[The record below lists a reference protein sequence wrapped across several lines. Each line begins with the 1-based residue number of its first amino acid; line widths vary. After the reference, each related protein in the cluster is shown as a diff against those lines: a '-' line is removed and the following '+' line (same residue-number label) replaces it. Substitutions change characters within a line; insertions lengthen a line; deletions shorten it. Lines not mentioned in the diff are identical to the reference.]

1 MSKVNLAI
9 IGFNSKYNEFLSHI
23 KKNKIN
29 YKISFITK
37 FTDIDKIKNFKT
49 ILSQKKISMIIVCNQ
64 KSIYYI
70 NKYIDYFIKK
80 KIKVTQA
87 STATEIKNHGFI
99 IKKPFRDFSFDQFFI
114 RKTLKTDEK
123 ILNKIFSNKTILITG
138 GAGSIGSFVV
148 RNICKFK
155 TRKIIVV
162 DNNEYNFFKLKLSL
176 GKKNIDKI
184 VLSLANIE
192 NNFQMEKIFKKYAPD
207 IVFHVAALKHVEYLE
222 NNTNQGI
229 LTNVLGTENVLKYSV
244 KNKVKYFINVST
256 DKAADPEN
264 ILGITKLI
272 GEYLCS
278 SYSLKNNIKIG
289 IVRFGNVFN
298 SNGSVSE
305 VFKHQLFNAGKI
317 SISHPDVKRYFMSGS
332 EASNLILSA
341 LNIIHSKSLSKCRT
355 FICNMGEQIKIID
368 IAKKMIF
375 LSGRSNKKYLSNKYY
390 GLKNIEKKS
399 EKLISKNETIINTFK
414 KRIFE
419 IKRNKANKKILKI
432 NFNKLITDF
441 SDKKNKF
448 FLKKN
453 CYF

>member
-1 MSKVNLAI
+1 MKKINIAI
-9 IGFNSKYNEFLSHI
+9 IGFNSKYNKFLSHI
-23 KKNKIN
+23 KKNQVD

-37 FTDIDKIKNFKT
+37 FTDIDKIKNFMS
-49 ILSQKKISMIIVCNQ
+49 ILSKKKISMIIVCNQ
-64 KSIYYI
+64 KAIYYI

-87 STATEIKNHGFI
+87 STANEIKNHGFI
-99 IKKPFRDFSFDQFFI
+99 IKKPFKDFSFDQFFI
-114 RKTLKTDEK
+114 RNPLKTDKK
-123 ILNKIFSNKTILITG
+123 ILNRIFFNKTILITG

-148 RNICKFK
+148 KDLFKFK
-155 TRKIIVV
+155 AKKIIIV
-162 DNNEYNFFKLKLSL
+162 DNNEYNLFKLKLSL
-176 GKKNIDKI
+176 TKKNIDKI
-184 VLSLANIE
+184 ELNLANIE
-192 NNFQMEKIFKKYAPD
+192 NNFQIKKIFKKYTPD

-229 LTNVLGTENVLKYSV
+229 LTNILGTDNILKYSV

-272 GEYLCS
+272 GEYLCNN
-278 SYSLKNNIKIG
+278 YSLKNNIKIG

-305 VFKHQLFNAGKI
+305 VFKHQLLHAGKI
-317 SISHPDVKRYFMSGS
+317 RISHPDVKRYFMSGN

-341 LNIIHSKSLSKCRT
+341 LNIIHSKDLNKCRT
-355 FICNMGEQIKIID
+355 FICDMGEQIKIID

-399 EKLISKNETIINTFK
+399 EKLLSKNEIIINTFK

-419 IKRNKANKKILKI
+419 IKRKKNNKKIYKI
-432 NFNKLITDF
+432 NFNKLISNF
-441 SDKKNKF
+441 SDEKNKF

-453 CYF
+453 FYF